1 MENLLH
7 LYRFVRNNRK
17 ERFDVIL
24 EPFQAILQLS
34 LLSFLPIGTKL
45 MIHNNILYPQPP
57 QWHQAI
63 LRLYNND
70 NKEDLYFLFHVL
82 IRFTKF
88 YDFLQKSEDPQLRSL
103 YFRMI
108 KLSKKGIDNL
118 ILTYQSSNDYALI
131 NILQLYRAIME
142 NPNDFRN
149 VENVSKQPHST
160 PSSHKS
166 FNTNSYP
173 ASHSASSQP
182 FTSEKEPLLSK
193 STKSTFDIHEDHH
206 DYDLYDS
213 NETNCTNDTYDT
225 DKINEQPN
233 SPTSSSNNTFLHNS
247 PDSQSMKEIDKI
259 FVTIKH
265 LYTTHDYHLIHNIL
279 LMLESCDSVTET
291 TKIINGL
298 SIILEVKYQ
307 RIHKW
312 ISDNIIY

>member
-24 EPFQAILQLS
+24 EPFQATLQLS
-34 LLSFLPIGTKL
+34 LLSFLPVGTKL

-88 YDFLQKSEDPQLRSL
+88 YDFLQTSDDAQLRSL
-103 YFRMI
+103 YFRMVE
-108 KLSKKGIDNL
+108 LSKKGIDNL
-118 ILTYQSSNDYALI
+118 ILTYQDSNDYALI

-142 NPNDFRN
+142 NPSDFRN
-149 VENVSKQPHST
+149 VENA
-160 PSSHKS
+160 
-166 FNTNSYP
+166 
-173 ASHSASSQP
+173 ASNAS
-182 FTSEKEPLLSK
+182 
-193 STKSTFDIHEDHH
+193 
-206 DYDLYDS
+206 DS
-213 NETNCTNDTYDT
+213 NPKAHTPTHTPMHQTYTTGAMNRPRHSSPQRAACTSDDDDDNDGGDDDERERLLPRAGAGR
-225 DKINEQPN
+225 DKKAAA
-233 SPTSSSNNTFLHNS
+233 
-247 PDSQSMKEIDKI
+247 PDRMKEIDKI
-259 FVTIKH
+259 FVTIKQ
-265 LYTTHDYHLIHNIL
+265 LYSTHDYHLIYNVL
-279 LMLESCDSVTET
+279 SMLDSCDSTIET

-298 SIILEVKYQ
+298 SLILEVKYQ

>member
-7 LYRFVRNNRK
+7 LYRFARNNRK

-24 EPFQAILQLS
+24 EPFQATLQLS
-34 LLSFLPIGTKL
+34 LLSFLPVGTKL

-88 YDFLQKSEDPQLRSL
+88 YDFLQTSDDAQLRSL
-103 YFRMI
+103 YFRMVE
-108 KLSKKGIDNL
+108 LSKKGIDNL
-118 ILTYQSSNDYALI
+118 ILTYQDSNDYALI

-142 NPNDFRN
+142 NPSDFRN
-149 VENVSKQPHST
+149 VENAASNGGSGGKSKAHT
-160 PSSHKS
+160 PT
-166 FNTNSYP
+166 NTP
-173 ASHSASSQP
+173 
-182 FTSEKEPLLSK
+182 T
-193 STKSTFDIHEDHH
+193 
-206 DYDLYDS
+206 
-213 NETNCTNDTYDT
+213 
-225 DKINEQPN
+225 
-233 SPTSSSNNTFLHNS
+233 PTSATGARNIPRQSSPQYAASARDGDDGDEDDDECERLLPRAAAAAGGNERAGT
-247 PDSQSMKEIDKI
+247 PDRMKEIDKI
-259 FVTIKH
+259 FVTIKQ
-265 LYTTHDYHLIHNIL
+265 LYSTHDYHLIYNVL
-279 LMLESCDSVTET
+279 SMLDSCESTIET

-298 SIILEVKYQ
+298 SLILEVKYQ